1 MEQEKRSGVQRE
13 AISQEQIKLIRELA
27 DTIRYGSITL
37 VFQDGMLIQV
47 DKSEKIRISKN

>member
-37 VFQDGMLIQV
+37 VFQDGTLIQV